1 MYASISKY
9 LIRYKNRMKPNVNP
23 VKQCYEKVL
32 IWIFLFALNQ
42 LFSEKNPFI

>member
-1 MYASISKY
+1 
-9 LIRYKNRMKPNVNP
+9 MKPNVNP

-32 IWIFLFALNQ
+32 IYRFVETFSFRWIFLFALNQ